1 MEMHEELLLKL
12 EKNSRQQALLGKI
25 LCVLCAAVLICSLVM
40 TVAVTGAASQLMA
53 VVTPLQNV
61 AGQIEDVAGQ
71 VQAMTG
77 QAETIMDNMEIVT
90 QTLADAD
97 LGTMVENVNVLA
109 AESQSVVSDAM
120 EKLDTIDID
129 TLNKAIQDLS
139 DVVEPL
145 AKVSKLFG

>member
-90 QTLADAD
+90 QTLANAD

>member
-1 MEMHEELLLKL
+1 MEIHEELLLKL

-25 LCVLCAAVLICSLVM
+25 LCVLCAAVLVCSLVM
-40 TVAVTGAASQLMA
+40 TVAVTGAASQLIA

-109 AESQSVVSDAM
+109 AESQSVVSDAL

-139 DVVEPL
+139 DVAEPL

>member
-12 EKNSRQQALLGKI
+12 EKSSRQQALLGKI

>member
-1 MEMHEELLLKL
+1 MEMNEERLLKL
-12 EKNSRQQALLGKI
+12 EKSSRQQVLLGKI
-25 LCVLCAAVLICSLVM
+25 LCVLCAAILICSLVM
-40 TVAVTGAASQLMA
+40 TVAVTGAASQLIA

-109 AESQSVVSDAM
+109 AESQTVVSDAM
-120 EKLDTIDID
+120 VKLSTIDID